1 MCSLLSCVR
10 VVSGGV
16 EVVVRCRVVGLW
28 IGLMNVVLNDV
39 GVGGGVGGMGNAG
52 PDFDEVSGGTE
63 GLLLS
68 SWCFGLLVGHLPI
81 CRVWQGEG
89 QL

>member
-28 IGLMNVVLNDV
+28 IGLMNVVFNDV

-52 PDFDEVSGGTE
+52 PDLGVKGNGGSALVQLVLRAVSWSFTNMSGVAG
-63 GLLLS
+63 
-68 SWCFGLLVGHLPI
+68 
-81 CRVWQGEG
+81 
-89 QL
+89 